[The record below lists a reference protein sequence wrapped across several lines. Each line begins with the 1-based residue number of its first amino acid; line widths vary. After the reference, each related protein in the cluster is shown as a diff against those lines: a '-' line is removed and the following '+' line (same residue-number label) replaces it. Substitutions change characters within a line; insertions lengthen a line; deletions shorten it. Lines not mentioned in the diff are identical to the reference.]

1 MRIVLL
7 DDLANV
13 GSAGEVVEVK
23 NGYARNWLIPQKLA
37 ERATVDALNR
47 VNLIKRA
54 AEAKRAARMTAAAEK
69 FAALS
74 GKELVLRLKTGAGNR
89 VFGAV
94 TTSLLADEVKIQF
107 RFELE
112 RRHIMLEEPI
122 KQLGEFT
129 IPLRA
134 SSTVT
139 GELKVLILPELK
151 KGQTAEQQARQ
162 LAAAR
167 AASRGETAAPA
178 AAAEE
183 AAPAAEVPGE
193 DTSTAAE
200 DDRIEELA
208 ESVNVEG

>member
-13 GSAGEVVEVK
+13 GNAGEVVEVK
-23 NGYARNWLIPQKLA
+23 NGYARNWLLPQGLA
-37 ERATVDALNR
+37 ERATTDALNR
-47 VNLIKRA
+47 INLIKRA

-69 FAALS
+69 FGALGS
-74 GKELVLRLKTGAGNR
+74 KELIIRLKTGAGNR

-94 TTSLLADEVKIQF
+94 TSSLLADEVKSQF
-107 RFELE
+107 GINVD

-134 SSTVT
+134 SSSVT
-139 GELKVLILPELK
+139 GELKLSVLPELK

-167 AASRGETAAPA
+167 AAAAGEPAPTA
-178 AAAEE
+178 E
-183 AAPAAEVPGE
+183 AAPVEETDEVDGE
-193 DTSTAAE
+193 DEARAE
-200 DDRIEELA
+200 ALA
-208 ESVNVEG
+208 DGVEAKA